1 MRYAKKRERRVHVLK
16 MAQSVELRVKL
27 TQMLA
32 INELLANSED
42 RLRSIRTGLTEIIEE
57 ELYENERI

>member
-1 MRYAKKRERRVHVLK
+1 

-57 ELYENERI
+57 ELYEDERI